1 MASQARTDSRS
12 YFRQRARKE
21 LEMAITCE
29 NNAAAL
35 AHLTLADE
43 YRKRAEESDTVSES
57 G

>member
-1 MASQARTDSRS
+1 
-12 YFRQRARKE
+12 
-21 LEMAITCE
+21 MAITCE